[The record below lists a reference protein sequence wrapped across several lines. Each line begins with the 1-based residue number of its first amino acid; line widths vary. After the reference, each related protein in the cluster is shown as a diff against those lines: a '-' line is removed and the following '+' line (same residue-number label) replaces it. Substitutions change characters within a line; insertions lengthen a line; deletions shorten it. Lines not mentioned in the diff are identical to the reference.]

1 MRTETSHNI
10 NDWNRENN
18 GHGPGRPKGQV
29 NKITA
34 RIREAFADLLESRM
48 DQVGELI
55 DRVAEEDPK
64 AAVDLIVRISER
76 FLPKLTQ
83 TSLTN
88 GDGGPI
94 DIKFEFGKKIDDA
107 ETKTDFDIENL

>member
-1 MRTETSHNI
+1 MHTSNNNI
-10 NDWNRENN
+10 QKWNAEH
-18 GHGPGRPKGQV
+18 GSGPGRSKGSP
-29 NKITA
+29 NKVTT
-34 RIREAFADLLESRM
+34 RIKEAFALLLEQRM
-48 DQVGELI
+48 DNLGEMI
-55 DRVAEEDPK
+55 DRIAVDDPK

-76 FLPKLTQ
+76 FVPKLTQ

-94 DIKFEFGKKIDDA
+94 DIKFEFGKKIDDT